1 MNCTR
6 ISTDR
11 GRRALFL
18 DRDGV
23 ININHGYVGKIADF
37 EFIDGIFTLCQAAM
51 RKGYRIIV
59 ITNQS
64 GIARNYYSRDDFY
77 TLTRW
82 MEHQFWRRQIHITH
96 TYHCPHHPGQSG
108 VWGITCTCRK
118 PRPGMLFAAQRQFHL
133 DLAASVLVGD
143 SASDIECARLTGI
156 EKRVHY
162 RPQAEY
168 FGPALTRHRMNNGYI
183 SRTLDAITALL

>member
-1 MNCTR
+1 MNCT
-6 ISTDR
+6 SLHT

-23 ININHGYVGKIADF
+23 ININHGYVGRIQDF
-37 EFIDGIFTLCQAAM
+37 EFIDGIFTLCREAM
-51 RKGYRIIV
+51 RKNYLIIV

-82 MEHQFWRRQIHITH
+82 MEHQFWREHITITH
-96 TYHCPHHPGQSG
+96 TFHCPHHPGQNG
-108 VWGITCTCRK
+108 AWGIPCTCRK
-118 PRPGMLFAAQRQFHL
+118 PRPGMIFAAQRQFHL

-143 SASDIECARLTGI
+143 SASDIECARLAGI
-156 EKRVHY
+156 HRRVRYQPDAPH
-162 RPQAEY
+162 
-168 FGPALTRHRMNNGYI
+168 FGPALTRHPIRNGYV